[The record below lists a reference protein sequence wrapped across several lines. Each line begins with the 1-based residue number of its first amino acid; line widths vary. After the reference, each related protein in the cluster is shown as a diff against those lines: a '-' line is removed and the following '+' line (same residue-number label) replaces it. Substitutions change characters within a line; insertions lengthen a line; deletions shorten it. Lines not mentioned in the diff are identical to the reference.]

1 MAPTKKKTKAPK
13 RSKTALRAI
22 RRNNL
27 KKARAARF
35 GNMRGARR
43 SPSVSDD
50 SRVSIDSF
58 VSGGADEPVM
68 PLVQHDLVERERPV
82 TSSEVPGA
90 PDITVS
96 APSVDNGVQTPVS
109 VPDPLLMPAI
119 TPSTQRS
126 ARPPIGAPRH
136 TPCLGCVRSML
147 AGRLRVPCSHTLM
160 GRGARCWLCS
170 SGHSCQDL

>member
-58 VSGGADEPVM
+58 VSGGADGPVM
-68 PLVQHDLVERERPV
+68 PLVQHERERLV
-82 TSSEVPGA
+82 TSSEAPGA
-90 PDITVS
+90 PDIPVS
-96 APSVDNGVQTPVS
+96 ASSVDNGVQTPVS
-109 VPDPLLMPAI
+109 VPDSLLMPAI

-136 TPCLGCVRSML
+136 TPYLGCVRSML
-147 AGRLRVPCSHTLM
+147 AGRLRAPCSDTLM

-170 SGHSCQDL
+170 SGHSCQEL